1 MRLIALLLFAL
12 LAYWLIRRALSP
24 SRPETPPARPVS
36 DTEYACQVLQIAW
49 PCSAEELKAAYR
61 ARMAEYHPDKV
72 SALGLELRELAER
85 KSKEINA
92 AYQRLLPL
100 CAKQR

>member
-1 MRLIALLLFAL
+1 MRLIALLLFVL
-12 LAYWLIRRALSP
+12 LAYWLIRRALNP
-24 SRPETPPARPVS
+24 SRPDAPPADAVS
-36 DTEYACQVLQIAW
+36 ETERACRVLQVAW

-85 KSKEINA
+85 KSKDINA

-100 CAKQR
+100 CADRR

>member
-24 SRPETPPARPVS
+24 SPPANPVS
-36 DTEYACQVLQIAW
+36 ETERACQVLQIAW